1 MDTKESFIIRWSKF
15 FITRYRIRILIMI
28 AIVIAGLWGVSNNQR
43 QDFPTI
49 PLNFFI
55 VSAVYPGASPADIEQ
70 DVVIPIEQAVTVY
83 DEVDYV
89 RSNSNSNY
97 SILEIFL
104 KDADDVD
111 TITTKLGDE
120 INKLSLPGDA
130 EIYILA
136 IDAMGPSVAFGLV

>member
-55 VSAVYPGASPADIEQ
+55 VSAVYSGASPADIEQ